1 MEMHVKG
8 IFPGGFHLHLWLIAK
23 GYNLDLSLSVYKQT
37 ENVFTITHLQLKSI
51 KQWLGGYK
59 YKCEAHIF
67 VCGYVDYWVEMY
79 IFCFSQCY
87 EVV

>member
-37 ENVFTITHLQLKSI
+37 ENVFTITHL
-51 KQWLGGYK
+51 
-59 YKCEAHIF
+59 
-67 VCGYVDYWVEMY
+67 
-79 IFCFSQCY
+79 
-87 EVV
+87 